1 MIVNRKDIITRKII
15 CRDKLIRI
23 SIDKNGKT
31 TIDKEYN
38 KGGRGL
44 YILPSSIEKGLRKNI
59 ISNHI
64 KRFGGDINQI
74 LDKLKEVEN
83 GKEKNK

>member
-1 MIVNRKDIITRKII
+1 MIVNRKDIITGKII

-38 KGGRGL
+38 NGGRGL